1 MLDLTDALVCEIP
14 AAGPTCGGTTETR
27 RVEAVSAHI
36 IKSLR
41 WPKVC
46 GHAALSA
53 GFSKMQSN

>member
-53 GFSKMQSN
+53 GFSKM